1 MELLLANNNLTPPA
15 SDEDRG
21 LRWLDGGA
29 GKMTIVFMAL
39 VVFHILYVT
48 FHWGG
53 DTYAALISN
62 VFAIVVYLATSLY
75 ARRTSRNESLTPRS
89 RMAWRFIALANG
101 SYLSGAILWTYFENY
116 LGEQPFPS
124 IADVGY
130 LLFFPLMM
138 PALLLLVEP
147 MKSAEERIGFGLD
160 VTMIMI
166 GGGLAMWYFL
176 LQPLISAA
184 DGYTWFTVL
193 SIAYPVGDLILL
205 FGVVTIILRRGAY
218 AGSGA
223 ITLVLVGVIMNF
235 AADWIFGYQN
245 LHGIYK
251 TGDPVDALWTI
262 GCLPIIL
269 GAHYLDLLARRGG
282 VSPVASGV
290 RPSTAV
296 VLPYLA
302 VALAFA
308 ILILIEFDE
317 TSPAHQLNAF
327 ISIILTALAM
337 LRQFMFLRENT
348 RSKAKLTELREHIEG
363 IYSASADGIAVADF
377 DGNLLE
383 VNDAFSKLMGYERE
397 ELTSGFKA
405 LDLTSALDRET
416 TLEVNKRVIAE
427 QVPVDYEKEYVRKDG
442 TVFTAHV
449 TAFPVRS
456 RQGAPA
462 AIAAIVRD
470 ITGQKSSENKLREA
484 EQRWQL
490 ALRVNRDG
498 VWDWDLKSKKFYFSP
513 RWREM
518 FGYSPDE
525 NLHFT
530 MAVYPELF
538 HPDDRYLANP
548 TRVALMNPE
557 SPYIDVEFR
566 HKCKDG
572 SYRWIRRRGESVIDK
587 ETGRL
592 ERVIGLDTDISEKK
606 QRELESEALGNILR
620 GVSETANRDELLSFI
635 HGAIGNVVHARNF
648 FVALH
653 DTDTDL
659 FIMQFFVDQHDEKPA
674 SANLKGTR
682 ADYVFRTGRPLLLD
696 AQKTA
701 ALEAQG
707 EFRLIGTQPEYW
719 LGVPLRTPDKII
731 GVLVVQSYD
740 KEHSYSDD
748 NLNFLNNVA
757 GPIALS
763 IERKRAESR
772 TLLLNAALDAA
783 ANGILITDGNGS
795 IEWSNRAF
803 TTLTGYGADEVKGKN
818 SQILRSGKHDDEFY
832 ADMWQTIS
840 AGKPWKGELTN
851 RRKSG
856 ELYEEEMTITPVF
869 DEASGTNHFISIKS
883 DITERKLAE
892 EQLRV
897 FNHKLQLSNRELQD
911 FAFVASHDLQ
921 EPLRKVQTFADRL
934 STKYSGALDETG
946 LDYLERMRNAAGRM
960 QTLIH
965 DLLSF
970 SRVTTKAQ
978 PFMPVDVE
986 EITKGVLSD
995 LEVKI
1000 EETGA
1005 SVEMIGLPVI
1015 DADPSQM
1022 RQLVQNL
1029 VGNALKFRRDGVAPV
1044 VKISAEPREN
1054 GNGGA
1059 FEITVEDNGIGF
1071 DEKYL
1076 DKIFTV
1082 FQRLHGRAEYEGSG
1096 IGLAVCR
1103 KIVERHNGTIT
1114 AISTPGNGAKFKF
1127 TLPTHQSNAEIT

>member
-1 MELLLANNNLTPPA
+1 M
-15 SDEDRG
+15 
-21 LRWLDGGA
+21 
-29 GKMTIVFMAL
+29 
-39 VVFHILYVT
+39 
-48 FHWGG
+48 
-53 DTYAALISN
+53 
-62 VFAIVVYLATSLY
+62 
-75 ARRTSRNESLTPRS
+75 
-89 RMAWRFIALANG
+89 
-101 SYLSGAILWTYFENY
+101 
-116 LGEQPFPS
+116 S
-124 IADVGY
+124 IA
-130 LLFFPLMM
+130 
-138 PALLLLVEP
+138 
-147 MKSAEERIGFGLD
+147 
-160 VTMIMI
+160 
-166 GGGLAMWYFL
+166 
-176 LQPLISAA
+176 
-184 DGYTWFTVL
+184 
-193 SIAYPVGDLILL
+193 
-205 FGVVTIILRRGAY
+205 
-218 AGSGA
+218 
-223 ITLVLVGVIMNF
+223 
-235 AADWIFGYQN
+235 
-245 LHGIYK
+245 
-251 TGDPVDALWTI
+251 
-262 GCLPIIL
+262 
-269 GAHYLDLLARRGG
+269 
-282 VSPVASGV
+282 
-290 RPSTAV
+290 
-296 VLPYLA
+296 
-302 VALAFA
+302 
-308 ILILIEFDE
+308 
-317 TSPAHQLNAF
+317 
-327 ISIILTALAM
+327 LTALAI
-337 LRQFMFLRENT
+337 LRQFMFVRENT
-348 RSKAKLTELREHIEG
+348 RGRAKLTELQERIEG
-363 IYSASADGIAVADF
+363 ICSASADGIAVADF

-383 VNDAFSKLMGYERE
+383 VNDAFIKLMGYELE

-405 LDLTSALDRET
+405 LDLFSSHDREA
-416 TLEVNKRVIAE
+416 TLEVNKRVMTE
-427 QVPVDYEKEYVRKDG
+427 QAAVDYEKEYVRKDG

-470 ITGQKSSENKLREA
+470 ITGRKRSETMLREA
-484 EQRWQL
+484 EERWLL

-498 VWDWDLKSKKFYFSP
+498 VWDWDLRNKTFFFSP

-518 FGYSPDE
+518 FGYSE
-525 NLHFT
+525 SEELHFT
-530 MAVYPELF
+530 MATLENLF
-538 HPDDRYLANP
+538 HPDDRHLARE
-548 TRVALMNPE
+548 TRIALMDVE

-566 HKCKDG
+566 HKCKDD
-572 SYRWIRRRGESVIDK
+572 SYRWIRCRAESVINK
-587 ETGRL
+587 ATGRL
-592 ERVIGLDTDISEKK
+592 ERVIGLHTDISDKK
-606 QRELESEALGNILR
+606 QRELESEALGQILR
-620 GVSETANRDELLSFI
+620 GVTETANLDELLSLV
-635 HGAIGNVVHARNF
+635 HVAIGSVVHARNY

-653 DTDTDL
+653 DEDTDL
-659 FIMQFFVDQHDEKPA
+659 FTMQFFVDEHDERPD
-674 SANLKGTR
+674 SANLEGTR
-682 ADYVFRTGRPLLLD
+682 SDYVYRTGRALLLD
-696 AQKTA
+696 EKKTA
-701 ALEAQG
+701 ELEAEG
-707 EFRLIGTQPEYW
+707 KFRLVGAQPKYW
-719 LGVPLRTPDKII
+719 LGVPLKTPNKII

-740 KEHSYSDD
+740 IEHSYSDD
-748 NLNFLNNVA
+748 NLQFLNNVA

-783 ANGILITDGNGS
+783 ANGILITDGSGS

-803 TTLTGYGADEVKGKN
+803 TTLTGYTADEVKGKN
-818 SQILRSGKHDDEFY
+818 SQILESGKHDDEFY
-832 ADMWQTIS
+832 ADMWRTIT
-840 AGKPWKGELTN
+840 AGNPWMGELTN

-892 EQLRV
+892 EQLRI

-960 QTLIH
+960 QTLIQ

-970 SRVTTKAQ
+970 SRVTTQAQ
-978 PFMPVDVE
+978 PFMPVNVE

-1005 SVEMIGLPVI
+1005 TVEMRGLPVI
-1015 DADPSQM
+1015 DADPSQI

-1029 VGNALKFRRDGVAPV
+1029 VGNALKFRRDGVAPI

-1059 FEITVEDNGIGF
+1059 YEITVEDNGIGF

-1114 AISTPGNGAKFKF
+1114 AISAPGSGAKFKF
-1127 TLPTHQSNAEIT
+1127 TLPTHQSNAELN